1 MTSERVRV
9 VYTKFDGSLHWHQTM
24 TRLGEDEHGVWLG
37 AGPGLIARKGHDGPD
52 VVIKQ
57 AHVLLFPR
65 TAWWTAVF
73 NGRPSDVE
81 IYCDITGPITW
92 PSESEVTMVDLDLDV
107 ARLRNDGRVE
117 LWDED
122 EFAEHQVR
130 YAYPPDVIRQAA
142 EAAAWLQQAISS
154 GAEPFATTYRTWLSL
169 VDEAVEPVS

>member
-1 MTSERVRV
+1 MTTDQVRV

-37 AGPGLIARKGHDGPD
+37 ARPGLIVRKGLDGPD
-52 VVIKQ
+52 VVVKQ

-65 TAWWTAVF
+65 DAWWTAVF
-73 NGRPSDVE
+73 NGEPERVE

-107 ARLRNDGRVE
+107 ARLRADGRVE

-130 YAYPPDVIRQAA
+130 YAYPPDVIRKAS
-142 EAAAWLQQAISS
+142 EAAAWLYEALSS
-154 GAEPFATTYRTWLSL
+154 GVEPFAATYRAWLSQ
-169 VDEAVEPVS
+169 VDEVVEAAS